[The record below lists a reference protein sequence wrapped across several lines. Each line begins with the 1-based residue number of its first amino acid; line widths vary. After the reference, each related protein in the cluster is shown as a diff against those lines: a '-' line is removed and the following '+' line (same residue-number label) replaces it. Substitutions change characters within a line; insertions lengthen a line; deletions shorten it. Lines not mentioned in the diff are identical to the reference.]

1 VRDAGGADVAS
12 DEVVVLPSGGA
23 PSPLL
28 TRPSPARS
36 RCGGGPTQFWGSGL
50 VGLVEPVAFFTFYL
64 RSTPSARPRSA
75 PSVAGSALLTA
86 GSRHPVTGST
96 LPTTGPGPPVAGSVP
111 LAWPLR
117 RRSSSLPV
125 SGQWLWWCV
134 PWGRFLGVLGKA
146 DARSRADGSDTLKR
160 RLPC

>member
-64 RSTPSARPRSA
+64 RSTPSARPRPA

-86 GSRHPVTGST
+86 GSGPPVAGST
-96 LPTTGPGPPVAGSVP
+96 LPTTGPGPLVAGSVP
-111 LAWPLR
+111 PGVASPPPVVVPACV
-117 RRSSSLPV
+117 RSV
-125 SGQWLWWCV
+125 AV
-134 PWGRFLGVLGKA
+134 VVRALGEVLGGA
-146 DARSRADGSDTLKR
+146 GES
-160 RLPC
+160 